1 MTTVVPAETPVKTP
15 VAVVIGAIDML
26 LLDHVPPETALVK
39 VMELPTQTLDGP
51 PIAAGGGLTVTGW
64 VTKLAP
70 TV

>member
-1 MTTVVPAETPVKTP
+1 MVPAATPVNTP
-15 VAVVIGAIDML
+15 VTALIGATDGM

-39 VMELPTQTLDGP
+39 VMELPTHTVDGP